1 MNHFLIKSGAMLC
14 ATTFLASVRAETS
27 ETIHELN
34 DFVVFSGS
42 TINSLADYAAPV
54 GVIDE
59 QTLHR
64 DTGGSLASALDWQP
78 GVTTSAFSSGAS
90 RPILRGFDGPRVRI
104 LNSGIESLDAS
115 SISPDHGTAIEPLLT
130 DSVEILRGPSTLL
143 YGSSAI
149 GGAVNVIGK
158 EMPRERLEPGKN
170 TEGAVE
176 ARHSTV
182 PDGDTYLGY
191 ATVGEGDWALSVTGL
206 KRNDDDYE
214 IPSDAQDDDAS
225 GDTLENSFFESE
237 SYSIGGSWFF
247 GEASRIGFAYSHYD
261 SKYGVPGHHHH
272 EDEHHDDEED
282 HDDHDDEEDEHGEES
297 VHIDLESDRYDMD
310 FEVAEP
316 FNGIEALRV
325 RLGYT
330 DYQHKEIEGSELG
343 TKFENEGWELRTEA
357 VHSPWSII
365 DEGMIGIQ
373 VSDTDFSAKGEEAFT
388 PPATTKTQ
396 ALFISEHIHGDLM
409 RYEFGG
415 RIERAD
421 ITAKGAHDDYDD
433 LALSL
438 AIAATWQIN
447 PNNELSLVL
456 QRSQRNPNSTE
467 LYADGPHLAT
477 QQYEIGDDGL
487 DKETAYGIDLTYL
500 TQQDGW
506 QAEFSVF
513 YTYFDDYIF
522 AEDRGEEKD
531 ELDVY
536 QFVAVDAQFYGFE
549 TSLDTTLF
557 ESSESA
563 VVLSLMS
570 DYVRAL
576 NDDDD
581 DDLPRAPPL
590 RVGSRLGMTH
600 GLWDAGIELRYAFK
614 QNNVANDETETDGYT
629 QLNVDLSRRIEFK
642 NNIAAVFFVRGENL
656 LDEEIRYSTSYLKDE
671 APLPGI
677 NLTLGSRIE
686 F

>member
-1 MNHFLIKSGAMLC
+1 MNHFFIKSGALLC
-14 ATTFLASVRAETS
+14 ATTLFYSANAEDT
-27 ETIHELN
+27 ETTYELE
-34 DFVVFSGS
+34 DYVVFSGS
-42 TINSLADYAAPV
+42 SINPLEDYAAPV
-54 GVIDE
+54 SVIDE
-59 QTLHR
+59 QTLQR
-64 DTGGSLASALDWQP
+64 DTGGTLASALDWQP
-78 GVTTSAFSSGAS
+78 GVSTSAFSSGAS

-115 SISPDHGTAIEPLLT
+115 SISPDHGTTIEPLLT

-158 EMPRERLEPGKN
+158 EMPRERLDPDKN
-170 TEGAVE
+170 IEGAVE

-182 PDGDTYLGY
+182 SDGDTYLGY
-191 ATVGEGDWALSVTGL
+191 ATVGEGDWAVSVTGL

-214 IPSDAQDDDAS
+214 IPSDAQEDGE
-225 GDTLENSFFESE
+225 GDTLDNSFFESE

-247 GEASRIGFAYSHYD
+247 GETSRIGFAYSHYD
-261 SKYGVPGHHHH
+261 SKYGVPGH
-272 EDEHHDDEED
+272 EHHDHGGGGH
-282 HDDHDDEEDEHGEES
+282 HDDDEN
-297 VHIDLESDRYDMD
+297 VHIDLDSDQYDMD

-316 FNGIEALRV
+316 FEGIEALRV

-330 DYQHKEIEGSELG
+330 DYQHKEIEGSEVG

-373 VSDTDFSAKGEEAFT
+373 LSDTDFSAKGEEAFT

-396 ALFISEHIHGDLM
+396 ALFFSEHIHGDVM

-415 RIERAD
+415 RVERSD
-421 ITAKGAHDDYDD
+421 ITAKGVHDDYDD
-433 LALSL
+433 LALSV

-447 PNNELSLVL
+447 PSNELSLVL

-477 QQYEIGDDGL
+477 QQYEIGDTDL
-487 DKETAYGIDLTYL
+487 EQETAYGIDLTYL
-500 TQQDGW
+500 TRQDRW
-506 QAEFSVF
+506 KAEFSVF

-522 AEDRGEEKD
+522 AEDLGYETD
-531 ELDVY
+531 HLDTY

-549 TSLDTTLF
+549 TSVDTTLF
-557 ESSESA
+557 ESSESS

-581 DDLPRAPPL
+581 DDLPRTPPL

-614 QNNVANDETETDGYT
+614 QNNVADNETETDGYT
-629 QLNVDLSRRIEFK
+629 QLNVDLSRRVEFK

-677 NLTLGSRIE
+677 NFTMGSRIE

>member
-1 MNHFLIKSGAMLC
+1 MNHFLIKGGALLC
-14 ATTFLASVRAETS
+14 ATASLYSAEAEQP
-27 ETIHELN
+27 ETLHELD

-54 GVIDE
+54 SVIDT
-59 QTLHR
+59 QTLQR

-78 GVTTSAFSSGAS
+78 GVSTSAFSSGAS

-158 EMPRERLEPGKN
+158 EMPRERLDPD
-170 TEGAVE
+170 TQIEGAVE
-176 ARHSTV
+176 ARHNTV
-182 PDGDTYLGY
+182 SEGDTYLGY
-191 ATVGEGDWALSVTGL
+191 ATVGEGDWALSITGL

-247 GEASRIGFAYSHYD
+247 SETSRIGFAYAHYD
-261 SKYGVPGHHHH
+261 SKYGVPGHHH
-272 EDEHHDDEED
+272 EDDHGHGGGHDDDDEE
-282 HDDHDDEEDEHGEES
+282 ENVS
-297 VHIDLESDRYDMD
+297 IDLDRDQYDMD

-316 FNGIEALRV
+316 FEGIEALRV

-330 DYQHKEIEGSELG
+330 DYQHKELEGSEVG

-365 DEGMIGIQ
+365 DEGVVGIQ
-373 VSDTDFSAKGEEAFT
+373 LSDTDFSAKGEEAFT

-396 ALFISEHIHGDLM
+396 ALFVSEHIHGEVM

-415 RIERAD
+415 RVERAD
-421 ITAKGAHDDYDD
+421 IEAKGAQDDYDE

-477 QQYEIGDDGL
+477 GQYEIGDADL
-487 DKETAYGIDLTYL
+487 EQETAYGVDLTYA
-500 TQQDGW
+500 TRHDAW

-522 AEDRGEEKD
+522 AEEQGYETD
-531 ELDVY
+531 ELDTY
-536 QFVAVDAQFYGFE
+536 QFIAVDAEFYGFE
-549 TSLDTTLF
+549 AGIDTTLF
-557 ESSESA
+557 ESSETS

-581 DDLPRAPPL
+581 DDLPRTPPL
-590 RVGSRLGMTH
+590 RVGSRLGLTH
-600 GLWDAGIELRYAFK
+600 GLWDAGLEVRYAFK
-614 QNNVANDETETDGYT
+614 QNNVAEHETETDGYT
-629 QLNVDLSRRIEFK
+629 QLNVDLSRRVEFK
-642 NNIAAVFFVRGENL
+642 NNIAAVFFIRGENL
-656 LDEEIRYSTSYLKDE
+656 LDEEIRYSTSFIKDE
-671 APLPGI
+671 APRPGI
-677 NLTLGSRIE
+677 NLALGSRIE